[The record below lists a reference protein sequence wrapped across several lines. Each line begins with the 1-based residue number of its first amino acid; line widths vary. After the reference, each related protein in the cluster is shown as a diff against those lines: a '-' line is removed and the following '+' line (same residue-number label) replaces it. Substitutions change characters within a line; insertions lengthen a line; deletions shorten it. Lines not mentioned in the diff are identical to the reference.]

1 MTPEPNHQQAEPNA
15 DNCYPLDEPAIAL
28 FADGLRQI
36 ELLNASMNGALQL
49 FVKQHGLEGRWQLAP
64 NRREL
69 ERI

>member
-1 MTPEPNHQQAEPNA
+1 MTPEPNRNETNA
-15 DNCYPLDEPAIAL
+15 DNCYPLDEPAIAI

-49 FVKQHGLEGRWQLAP
+49 FIKQHGLEGRWQLAP